1 MLPPPVRPAAL
12 LVITALAATLAVGA
26 SAEGA
31 AIPIPIAV
39 RMVVTP
45 TRDAVAPFVFTVTGR
60 LVFRQPIP
68 GGACAGVVSMA
79 VKANGL
85 PVLLKSPKVGLD
97 CRFSE
102 VFTIARRAR
111 LHGARKLV
119 IAGLWFRFGAP
130 TSVIAPA
137 RTVRIR

>member
-1 MLPPPVRPAAL
+1 MLRRPIRPAAL
-12 LVITALAATLAVGA
+12 PVVMALAATLAMGA

-45 TRDAVAPFVFTVTGR
+45 TRDAVAPYVFTVTGR
-60 LVFRQPIP
+60 VVFRRPIA

-85 PVLLKSPKVGLD
+85 PLLLKSPKVGPD

-102 VFTIARRAR
+102 VFTVTRRAK

-119 IAGLWFRFGAP
+119 IAGLWFRLGAP